1 MTYRYRPVV
10 LEELAAHGL
19 RPMPATPPRMVRDCL
34 SDIYR
39 YEIRRLKARLL
50 RGEMPKADYNGHV
63 IALRKRYPLLSVPL
77 ALWTEPEGREG
88 K

>member
-19 RPMPATPPRMVRDCL
+19 RPTPATPPQLVRDYL
-34 SDIYR
+34 SDLYR

-50 RGEMPKADYNGHV
+50 RGDIPKADYNAHV
-63 IALRKRYPLLSVPL
+63 VALRKQYPLLSVPL
-77 ALWTEPEGREG
+77 ALWTESEE
-88 K
+88 